1 MHEKRCL
8 ALYGII
14 NIEIEE
20 LERLEISN
28 VYFAYMVIG
37 GLLRSLPICSTFNS
51 RDRIFYWQPG
61 PGFIEKY
68 DFVFIGKKETGEL
81 GRINVS
87 IRIIPGSTAWF

>member
-37 GLLRSLPICSTFNS
+37 GQLRSLPIGSTFNS

-61 PGFIEKY
+61 PGFIGKY